1 MGRNLLINKGWG
13 ARLKSERERI
23 ALNQTGFSEKV
34 GVSRRTQVA
43 YEAETS
49 SPDITYLRSAEELG
63 LDIYYVLT
71 GERLEI
77 DALMSDL
84 DSHHHLLIMIAL
96 KLGID
101 TDAME
106 RLIFDAWQNEE
117 WRTSIKAINDSAI
130 NRRLDDLIAQST
142 FARKEEVDLEL
153 LSEVL
158 ETTEAILNASIITL
172 PISKKARVIALLYR
186 TFLKNKQV
194 DKAVVQDAILVAA
207 E

>member
-1 MGRNLLINKGWG
+1 MGKKLLIQDGWG

-23 ALNQTGFSEKV
+23 ALNQTAFSEKV

-71 GERLEI
+71 GERIEI

-96 KLGID
+96 KIGID

-117 WRTSIKAINDSAI
+117 WRTSIRAINDSAI

-142 FARKEEVDLEL
+142 LAHKQGLDLDL
-153 LSEVL
+153 LSEIL
-158 ETTEAILNASIITL
+158 ETTEAMLTASKVNL
-172 PISKKARVIALLYR
+172 PIAKKARVIALLYR
-186 TFLKNKQV
+186 TFYREKKV